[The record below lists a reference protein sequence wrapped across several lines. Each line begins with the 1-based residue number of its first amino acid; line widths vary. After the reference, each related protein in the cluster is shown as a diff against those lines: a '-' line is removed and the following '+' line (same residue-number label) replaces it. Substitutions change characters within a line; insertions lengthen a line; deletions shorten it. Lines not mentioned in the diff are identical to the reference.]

1 MSPFK
6 GFQEGRSRSI
16 PMPVE
21 FFTEILPMTGDPD
34 ELRLLLYAFWFLEK
48 QEGTFRFIKEGDFS
62 ADLRFMGSL
71 DQNPEQAHIKLVS
84 ALQKTLTHEIF
95 LEIKPMG
102 EDTVFV
108 MNSPSGKAALQA
120 VKKGTWSPSNA
131 QRSQATLSQE
141 KPNIFKLYEENIG
154 TLTPL
159 IAEDLKAA
167 EQDYPQSWVEEAFRL
182 AVQRNARSWRY
193 IETILKRWKEHGRD
207 DADQTGDQ
215 EDRRK
220 YVSGKYG
227 DIIKH

>member
-1 MSPFK
+1 
-6 GFQEGRSRSI
+6 
-16 PMPVE
+16 
-21 FFTEILPMTGDPD
+21 MTGDPD
-34 ELRLLLYAFWFLEK
+34 EIRILLHAFWFLEK
-48 QEGTFRFIKEGDFS
+48 QEGTFRFFREDDFS
-62 ADLRFMGSL
+62 ADQRFMSSL
-71 DQNPEQAHIKLVS
+71 DQNPEQAHMKLVS
-84 ALQKTLTHEIF
+84 ALQKALTHEIL
-95 LEIKPMG
+95 LEIKPTG

-120 VKKGTWSPSNA
+120 FKKGVWSPANV
-131 QRSQATLSQE
+131 QRSQVSLSQE

-154 TLTPL
+154 ALTPL

-167 EQDYPQSWVEEAFRL
+167 EQDYPQIWVEEAFRL
-182 AVQRNARSWRY
+182 AVQHNARSWRY
-193 IETILKRWKEHGRD
+193 IETILKRWKEQGRD